1 MNNSTHLNYL
11 ALNQN
16 IFGKPLIFGSGPQEG
31 DATDPIVSYEGLKI
45 YLNGTHNLSDFIDED
60 FQLIELIRYGDMIHP
75 DAMMGMP
82 GSSGELKYELGI
94 TDKYYVI
101 IVRLKLDE
109 EVNGESE
116 EASDLLALIDK
127 SEIPS
132 TFDYGEDTNYF
143 LVKEMLLTHFEKLF
157 EFYDTYEQLL
167 EAGFE
172 IYEELALDEII
183 RYHFDLKQSVRDIEN
198 ELSKN

>member
-16 IFGKPLIFGSGPQEG
+16 ILGKPLIFGSGPQEG
-31 DATDPIVSYEGLKI
+31 DAIDPIISYEGLKI
-45 YLNGTHNLSDFIDED
+45 YLNGTYNLSEFIDED
-60 FQLIELIRYGDMIHP
+60 FELTELIRFGEMIHP

-132 TFDYGEDTNYF
+132 TFDYGEDTNY
-143 LVKEMLLTHFEKLF
+143 VIAKEMLLAHFNKLF

-167 EAGFE
+167 DSGFE
-172 IYEELALDEII
+172 INKELALNEII
-183 RYHFDLKQSVRDIEN
+183 KYHFDLKQSVRDIEK
-198 ELSKN
+198 ELSK